1 MKKKLLVFHSTIA
14 PYRVDLFND
23 LSHAFD
29 ATICFSTKFKVFKD
43 TSKIDKLLEYSP
55 VYLVHKKKNIYQA
68 ESSEYVRM
76 LKETNPDV
84 VLTAEMG
91 VNTIITLLYRWIHRK
106 HYKVVSMCDD
116 SYDMIANNNDH
127 SLRHRIVR
135 RVVTPYLDNLIL
147 VEPKVVDWYQNHY
160 HKGVWF
166 PIIRDEDKAR
176 KNYERLIP
184 ESQELVNKYR
194 LAGKHVFLYVGR
206 LVALKNVK
214 TIIQAF
220 KELNDNN
227 SVLVIIGS
235 GEEEGNLHKEAEA
248 ANNIIFT
255 GRLEDDNLYKWY
267 NVATAFIL
275 ASYQESF
282 GAVTNEALLAGC
294 WAIVSRRAGSQCL
307 VMPGVNGDVFSPTDT
322 DELCQK
328 MKEICK
334 LLPALPDYLSL
345 KPNAMIYGYRELL
358 GNLVETLMLSENSLS
373 DKCT

>member
-1 MKKKLLVFHSTIA
+1 MKKKLLAFHSTIA

-29 ATICFSTKFKVFKD
+29 ATICFCTKFKVFKD
-43 TSKIDKLLEYSP
+43 TSKIDNLLEYSP

-68 ESSEYVRM
+68 KSSEYVRM

-116 SYDMIANNNDH
+116 SYDMIANNNDY

-135 RVVTPYLDNLIL
+135 RIVAPYLDNLIL

-184 ESQELVNKYR
+184 ESQELVNKYC

-206 LVALKNVK
+206 LVAIKNVA
-214 TIIQAF
+214 TIISAF
-220 KELNDNN
+220 KKMNDGN

-235 GEEEGNLHKEAEA
+235 GEEEENLHTEAQDMS
-248 ANNIIFT
+248 NVIFT
-255 GRLEDDNLYKWY
+255 GRLEDDELYKWY
-267 NVATAFIL
+267 NVATTFIL
-275 ASYQESF
+275 ASYQEPF

-294 WAIVSRRAGSQCL
+294 WAIISKKAGSQCL
-307 VMPGVNGDVFSPTDT
+307 VKPGVNGDVFEPMNVE
-322 DELCQK
+322 ELESK
-328 MKEICK
+328 MRYVCSN
-334 LLPALPDYLSL
+334 LPAVQPHISL
-345 KPNAMIYGYRELL
+345 RSNRMVCCYKALIKKLIET
-358 GNLVETLMLSENSLS
+358 VEG
-373 DKCT
+373 